1 MKIILFLEQRFFID
15 NKKIYAE
22 KVVNEEYINRY
33 TRIFDEVVLCAREV
47 KQLPSSFIQ
56 KPIINSKISFLALP
70 NVNSTNIIKDRR
82 RIKQQIKNELNTA
95 DGFIIR
101 APSSIS
107 YIAYYC
113 IKDMHKPIATEL
125 VADARVFF
133 TINKRDLFLKKL
145 LKHLLQNMA
154 VGHERKLAWNSNAV
168 LYVTKKYLQNLYPC
182 KALKVDQKDSKSIYV
197 SCSDVILKPEFYN
210 NNFSKYDGKERFVIC
225 HTGSL
230 SGENKGQRTVIEILE
245 RLIQNGFNCE
255 VHFIGDGDNRATFE
269 QLAKDKKLE
278 NRIFFHGQ
286 ISNFNEIKNIY
297 SKAHLFL
304 FPSISEGLPRALI
317 EAMANSLPCLAYDVG
332 GINELLPLQCLSK
345 LNDKEGL
352 YSKTE
357 KMITNRE
364 YREAQ
369 AIHNYFT
376 SKDYEITNL
385 NSIRDEFYKQFKKMC
400 ENKI

>member
-33 TRIFDEVVLCAREV
+33 TRIFDEVVICAREV

-56 KPIINSKISFLALP
+56 KPIINRQISFLALP
-70 NVNSTNIIKDRR
+70 NVNSTNIIKNRR

-133 TINKRDLFLKKL
+133 TINKSDFFLKNL

-210 NNFSKYDGKERFVIC
+210 SHFSKYDGKERFVIC

-245 RLIQNGFNCE
+245 RLMQNGFNCE
-255 VHFIGDGDNRATFE
+255 VHFIGDGDNRVTFE

-332 GINELLPLQCLSK
+332 GINELLPVQCLSK

-357 KMITNRE
+357 KMITNQK

-369 AIHNYFT
+369 AIRNYFT
-376 SKDYEITNL
+376 SKDYEIINL